1 MSNKKN
7 EKDITNKLGIANIGY
22 KKNIVCIVLNKS
34 KIFHDA
40 YNVYANKNFYCI
52 HKKSL
57 KFL

>member
-1 MSNKKN
+1 MSNKKIC
-7 EKDITNKLGIANIGY
+7 KDVQSKLGIISLGY

-34 KIFHDA
+34 KVFHNS
-40 YNVYANKNFYCI
+40 YNVYADNNFYCI